1 VNCPDIGSRNEPSA
15 PIAPGATKSV
25 LLERTNVPPG
35 TYTWVFT
42 VDPENKIAESSE
54 ANNTKSVQSRPE
66 ATSSPGANGGR
77 QVTAPNSLDFSI
89 AA

>member
-25 LLERTNVPPG
+25 PLELMSVPPG

-42 VDPENKIAESSE
+42 VDPENKIVENSE
-54 ANNTKSVQSRPE
+54 ASNTKSVE
-66 ATSSPGANGGR
+66 F
-77 QVTAPNSLDFSI
+77 QVGSN
-89 AA
+89 